1 MQNEQPP
8 AATAAHL
15 ARSDAMLVVFGSIN
29 LDFVFPVRNLP
40 RAGETVF
47 ASRGRVE
54 PGGKGAN
61 QAVAAARDGAR
72 VTFVGAVGRDAMA
85 DAALAG
91 LDEARIRLAVARVAA
106 PTGRAAINVDPQGYT
121 TVAVDPGAN
130 LLARADQVE
139 GSLLRRRTTL
149 LLQLET
155 EPEQA
160 AALISRGRQAGCRIV
175 LVLSPP
181 KLIDLEALRAIDVLL
196 GNKEEIAWL
205 GERLG
210 TASNP
215 ASVRAAL
222 GVTVVRMM
230 GVQGAEVAADDG
242 YLHMPAFP
250 VHMRDTTGA
259 SDCFA
264 GVLTAALA
272 GGTALD
278 GAVRRAA
285 VAAALS
291 TTRLGAQGSMPAKS
305 EIDAALKHAPEPT
318 RKQAEVQD

>member
-1 MQNEQPP
+1 
-8 AATAAHL
+8 
-15 ARSDAMLVVFGSIN
+15 MLVVFGSIN
-29 LDFVFPVRNLP
+29 LDFVFPVSHLP
-40 RAGETVF
+40 RSGETVWS
-47 ASRGRVE
+47 ARGRVE

-61 QAVAAARDGAR
+61 QAMAAARDGAR

-91 LDEARIRLAVARVAA
+91 LDTARVRLAVARVGV

-139 GSLLRRRTTL
+139 DAWLRRRTVL
-149 LLQLET
+149 LVQMET
-155 EPEQA
+155 EPTEV
-160 AALISRGRQAGCRIV
+160 AALIVRARQAGCRIA
-175 LVLSPP
+175 LMLSPP
-181 KLIDLEALRAIDVLL
+181 KLIDLTALRAVDVLL
-196 GNKEEIAWL
+196 GNSEEIAWL

-230 GVQGAEVAADDG
+230 GVQGAEVAAHDG
-242 YLHMPAFP
+242 YLRMPAYS

-272 GGTALD
+272 AGAALD
-278 GAVRRAA
+278 VAVRRAA

-291 TTRLGAQGSMPAKS
+291 STRVGAQSSMPARS
-305 EIDAALKHAPEPT
+305 EIDAALRDAPEPT